1 MCVVCSWIVDS
12 RYFHR
17 KEFLMVEAAEEEVR
31 QTEPGLVGWGR
42 WSVLNVNA
50 LIGAFNQ
57 VEA

>member
-1 MCVVCSWIVDS
+1 MVDS

-42 WSVLNVNA
+42 WNSAVEWSVS
-50 LIGAFNQ
+50 IDFQPG
-57 VEA
+57 EGRP